1 MNDDRPPGPIQQTK
15 AVLSWIAFIAG
26 VLAVSVEVFLRRSRT
41 FGERYMGVQAALVIL
56 LVPIYCAWWGGYDVR
71 PLFYFLAAYLFMC
84 LVIRIGGILER
95 RRGGAPQH
103 SRYNGFPRLCRLFP
117 RVREVTVKSIIE
129 PAVVFLVGVFMMP
142 VSEPLGSYLML
153 ASSGLLLSV
162 NLLVGYER
170 MRAMDMQDAA
180 IEQRDLA
187 ESLRNGRDRWN

>member
-84 LVIRIGGILER
+84 LVIR
-95 RRGGAPQH
+95 
-103 SRYNGFPRLCRLFP
+103 
-117 RVREVTVKSIIE
+117 
-129 PAVVFLVGVFMMP
+129 M
-142 VSEPLGSYLML
+142 
-153 ASSGLLLSV
+153 
-162 NLLVGYER
+162 
-170 MRAMDMQDAA
+170 
-180 IEQRDLA
+180 A
-187 ESLRNGRDRWN
+187 ESWSAAAAEPRSTAGTTGFRGCAGSFPVFAK

>member
-1 MNDDRPPGPIQQTK
+1 M
-15 AVLSWIAFIAG
+15 
-26 VLAVSVEVFLRRSRT
+26 
-41 FGERYMGVQAALVIL
+41 
-56 LVPIYCAWWGGYDVR
+56 
-71 PLFYFLAAYLFMC
+71 
-84 LVIRIGGILER
+84 
-95 RRGGAPQH
+95 
-103 SRYNGFPRLCRLFP
+103 
-117 RVREVTVKSIIE
+117 TVKSIIE